1 MTVPVFRFSHRLAQ
15 LEFHPFSGNN
25 TVLNSRDYPQPYFFS
40 AIDWHL
46 SINACRSA
54 SVLKVGRIDCIPPPE
69 QFVEFISGAPSPP
82 PQLIKVALRAIIN
95 TRFLELINSSS
106 FKIINNMAWNAGPKC
121 NNSWLP
127 SIAQPRSEEYL
138 IRSSKTP
145 LLCAIC
151 VEALYA
157 VPLRPII
164 YMQSHFPGQC
174 STGTDPILDRQQ

>member
-1 MTVPVFRFSHRLAQ
+1 VSINERATEGVQSGAQKRITACFAKESAVMTVPVFRFRHRLACSN
-15 LEFHPFSGNN
+15 FINSRGNN
-25 TVLNSRDYPQPYFFS
+25 TVRNSRAYPQLYFFS

-106 FKIINNMAWNAGPKC
+106 FKIINNMAWT
-121 NNSWLP
+121 
-127 SIAQPRSEEYL
+127 QVRSVTTL
-138 IRSSKTP
+138 GC
-145 LLCAIC
+145 L
-151 VEALYA
+151 V
-157 VPLRPII
+157 
-164 YMQSHFPGQC
+164 
-174 STGTDPILDRQQ
+174 